1 MSVQTP
7 DISDVAGYAAAVR
20 RALVGLGP
28 EQVEDLTD
36 GLEANLAEALAD
48 ESTAGRGADPV
59 SRFGTPE
66 EYAAEL
72 GAAAGLGP
80 VEGGRRRRRIPDDL
94 RHPVRALRWF
104 GSTLLEWL
112 RGHPWWRPVE
122 GFLVSLRPAW
132 WVLRG
137 WVVWQLTKP
146 FVAWDDDGWMP
157 RGFAGFV
164 ALGVLVVASV
174 QWGRGRWRLP
184 GRWQR
189 VPVLVSIVAAAAVV
203 PVMVTAH
210 ARSIE
215 YVYQSTPMVYATA
228 EPQDGVWV
236 DGMQVSN
243 LFVYDAD
250 GNPLS
255 DVQIYDDRGRPVD
268 ATGDEGQGQWYLPGV
283 DVPWSFVGVTDSD
296 GRTHWNVY
304 PRQGAPVDQFGWD
317 DQTGRPVLLDGV
329 SPQDPP
335 RPFVKA
341 PALVGPATTP
351 DGRTAPTSPAAVLP
365 GGVATSPT
373 VEGTTAATDGAT
385 PAPTDAAGS
394 ASTDATTAPP
404 AP

>member
-1 MSVQTP
+1 MSVQTS
-7 DISDVAGYAAAVR
+7 DIGDVAGYAAAVR
-20 RALVGLGP
+20 RALVGLSP

-48 ESTAGRGADPV
+48 ESAAGRGLDPV
-59 SRFGTPE
+59 TRFGTPE

-189 VPVLVSIVAAAAVV
+189 LPVLVSAVAAVAVI
-203 PVMVTAH
+203 PVMVAAH
-210 ARSIE
+210 DGSVV
-215 YVYQSTPMVYATA
+215 YVYPDQSVAYAA
-228 EPQDGVWV
+228 PVEPSNGVWV

-243 LFVYDAD
+243 LFVYDAQ

-255 DVQIYDDRGRPVD
+255 GVQVYDDRGRPVV
-268 ATGDEGQGQWYLPGV
+268 ATDDQGQSPWYLPGV
-283 DVPWSFVGVTDSD
+283 DVPWSFVGEPDTD
-296 GRTHWNVY
+296 GRMHWNVY
-304 PRQGAPVDQFGWD
+304 PRQGAPSDQFVWS
-317 DQTGRPVLLDGV
+317 DQTGLQELPQGIR
-329 SPQDPP
+329 PQDPP
-335 RPFVKA
+335 LPFPQA
-341 PALVGPATTP
+341 PTIVVPSTTSPDETATPTPGSTSTGAAGTGATGSPTVDPTSSPSAGATTASSS
-351 DGRTAPTSPAAVLP
+351 DTASTAPTP
-365 GGVATSPT
+365 
-373 VEGTTAATDGAT
+373 
-385 PAPTDAAGS
+385 
-394 ASTDATTAPP
+394 
-404 AP
+404 